1 MKSVDIVFGF
11 ECSGNRGPVQALSSC
26 GRWTGVPLRAVLG
39 LAGVKAQAREFVF
52 FGADRGPEEVEFRGN
67 ITKGIE
73 QQFGRSLPRDIALS
87 NEPFIAY
94 AMNGEPLT
102 MHQGFPLRLI
112 IPGWYGVSNVKWLA
126 EINVQEDAYLGKW
139 QARNYRTLKGE
150 MINGEMKWVESA
162 ISRMRLKSF
171 VARVTKTGG
180 RTKSSASCC
189 TTARRSRASRS
200 GSTMARGSLRS
211 WTSRRDAKVRLEAVH
226 LQLEGRHAGR
236 AHAYLARHRHQR
248 QGAADCRRPREQED
262 VPRGQLAGA
271 EEDHDYVEL
280 VN

>member
-1 MKSVDIVFGF
+1 MKSVEVVFGF

-26 GRWTGVPLRAVLG
+26 GRWTGVPLRDVLG

-102 MHQGFPLRLI
+102 HAPGIPAAADHPRLVRRVEREVAGRNQRPGRRVPGQVAGAQLSHAQGRDDQRRDEVGRERDQPHAPEVVR
-112 IPGWYGVSNVKWLA
+112 GA
-126 EINVQEDAYLGKW
+126 RDEDRRDA
-139 QARNYRTLKGE
+139 Q
-150 MINGEMKWVESA
+150 
-162 ISRMRLKSF
+162 SR
-171 VARVTKTGG
+171 
-180 RTKSSASCC
+180 SASCC

-200 GSTMARGSLRS
+200 GSTMARGS
-211 WTSRRDAKVRLEAVH
+211 RR
-226 LQLEGRHAGR
+226 
-236 AHAYLARHRHQR
+236 
-248 QGAADCRRPREQED
+248 
-262 VPRGQLAGA
+262 
-271 EEDHDYVEL
+271 
-280 VN
+280 